1 MSNRQ
6 ISSLKGL
13 LFLTATFTALLAF
26 CFAAWAQTRIGKN
39 LEEISRLAVQEGQV
53 RLASALREDEAD
65 LVLKSFRDKYPM
77 INVETDRIRGSNSR
91 EKLLGEAL
99 AGAVEYDVAD
109 ISSELQDNFVRA
121 RVLAGP
127 VQWRNIFPR
136 IEEIQVSPDGYFVG
150 VGFSAHVIA
159 YNPSLVP
166 ENRIPKKW
174 EDCLDP
180 YWKGKFAVDTRPKT
194 FAGLSLEWGEEKTL
208 QYVRRLK
215 ENQPIWKRGQT
226 EALTQLAAG
235 EFPMICGSYYQSL
248 HRIVKRDPKAKVAAS
263 FASPVSVGIGEALA
277 VFKGAKSPN
286 AAALLTG
293 WLASPEGQSG
303 YDKIGRGSPFTEGGE
318 KRKLIEAAGA
328 KIAFRGFEDN
338 AAEEAIIK
346 KIIAAWGFTPE

>member
-6 ISSLKGL
+6 ISILKGL
-13 LFLTATFTALLAF
+13 LCLTAAFTGLLVF

-39 LEEISRLAVQEGQV
+39 LEEITRLAVQEGKV

-65 LVLKSFRDKYPM
+65 LLLKGFLQKYPT
-77 INVETDRIRGSNSR
+77 ITVETDRVRGSNSR

-99 AGAVEYDVAD
+99 AGTVEYDVAD
-109 ISSELQDNFVRA
+109 VSSELQDNFVKA
-121 RVLAGP
+121 GVLAGP
-127 VQWRNIFPR
+127 IQWRNIFPR
-136 IEEIQVSPDGYFVG
+136 IDEIQVSPDGYFVG

-166 ENRIPKKW
+166 KDRIPRKW

-194 FAGLSLEWGEEKTL
+194 FAGLAILWGEEKTL
-208 QYVRRLK
+208 QYVKRLK

-248 HRIVKRDPKAKVAAS
+248 HRILRRDPKAKVAAS
-263 FASPVSVGIGEALA
+263 FASPVSVGIGEALV
-277 VFKGAKSPN
+277 VFKGAENPN

-303 YDKIGRGSPFTEGGE
+303 YDKIGRGSAFTEGGE
-318 KRKLIEAAGA
+318 KQALIKAAGA
-328 KIAFRGFEDN
+328 KVAFRGFEDN

-346 KIIAAWGFTPE
+346 KIVAAWGFTK